1 MRNVAFGK
9 DCWLRQNSNGMVNML
24 GFLMLVVVLA
34 GGFCAGYATREMIS
48 RRRRTEYLK
57 YQPYITP
64 SRRPKQPPA
73 FLVHQA
79 PQAGAQR

>member
-1 MRNVAFGK
+1 
-9 DCWLRQNSNGMVNML
+9 MVNML
-24 GFLMLVVVLA
+24 GFLMLLVVLA

>member
-57 YQPYITP
+57 YKPYITP

-79 PQAGAQR
+79 PQARAQR